1 MEEQTNVNE
10 EQVSLEL
17 ENQNIEISQTDEIS
31 EEDESEEIS
40 FADLGLDEVVLDAI
54 TKKGFHTPSPIQV
67 LAIPRLLTGDANLI
81 ARART
86 GTGKTAA
93 FGLPLVQKIRE
104 AGDHVRAIVL
114 EPTRELAMQTC
125 TELRSFS
132 SSRYPRVSVV
142 YGGASMGE

>member
-1 MEEQTNVNE
+1 MEGADTLTEEKSNEIDDIITNIDE
-10 EQVSLEL
+10 TT
-17 ENQNIEISQTDEIS
+17 EN
-31 EEDESEEIS
+31 DESDDIS
-40 FADLGLDEVVLDAI
+40 FADLGLDEVVLEAI
-54 TKKGFHTPSPIQV
+54 TKKGFETPSPIQV
-67 LAIPRLLTGDANLI
+67 LAIPRLLNGDANLI

-125 TELRSFS
+125 TEAAIHALQSFTVVLRWA
-132 SSRYPRVSVV
+132 SRF
-142 YGGASMGE
+142 AT